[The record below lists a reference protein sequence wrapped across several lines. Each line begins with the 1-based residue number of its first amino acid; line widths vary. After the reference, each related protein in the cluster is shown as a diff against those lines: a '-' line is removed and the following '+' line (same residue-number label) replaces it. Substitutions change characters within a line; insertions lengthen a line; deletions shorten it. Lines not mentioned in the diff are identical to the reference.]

1 MKKIL
6 ILLLPLFLVTGCYNY
21 QELNKLGIIT
31 ATEIDKINDEFVI
44 TVQIVNPKK
53 QTDASSSNQ
62 PAFIT
67 YSSTGRTVHEAY
79 RNLIQKTSRK
89 IYGTHMQILIIKEN
103 LARND
108 LKSIFDFYFRNIE
121 IRKEFYVLVDTTKNE
136 DLPENKSLLDILTP
150 LTNLSSQNIVD
161 TLLSDNK
168 YISVS
173 NLVTFNELMDSY
185 LDEHKEILLPTIMV
199 CGDIDYG
206 NEKENLG
213 KTNSTTDIEIG
224 NMAIFKD
231 NKMIGILSKDESITS
246 NLINNTAKEIL
257 MNFKCDNEK
266 YASAK
271 VIISKTDVKINEKEY
286 SVDIK
291 IKGVADLTEYSCN
304 DDLDSTKVVSET
316 NDKLN
321 EHFVNTIK
329 DNIKNINE
337 LYNSDIYGFRDMV
350 YKKKL
355 SFYNTIKD
363 DYYKNFFDKLS
374 YNVTAEIRLVSK
386 GNLNGGTYEND
397 KD

>member
-6 ILLLPLFLVTGCYNY
+6 ILLLPLFLATGCYNY

-89 IYGTHMQILIIKEN
+89 IYGTHMQILIVKEN

-108 LKSIFDFYFRNIE
+108 LKSILDFYFRNIE
-121 IRKEFYVLVDTTKNE
+121 IRKEFYVLVDTTKSE

-185 LDEHKEILLPTIMV
+185 LDEHKEILLPTIRV
-199 CGDIDYG
+199 SGDIDYG
-206 NEKENLG
+206 DEKENLG

-246 NLINNTAKEIL
+246 NLINNTSKEIL

-291 IKGVADLTEYSCN
+291 IKGNADLTEYSCS
-304 DDLDSTKVVSET
+304 DDLDSTKVVSEI
-316 NDKLN
+316 NNKLN
-321 EHFVNTIK
+321 MHFVNTMK
-329 DNIKNINE
+329 DNIKSINE

-386 GNLNGGTYEND
+386 GNLHGGTYEND

>member
-6 ILLLPLFLVTGCYNY
+6 ILLLPLFLATGCYNY

-89 IYGTHMQILIIKEN
+89 IYGTHMQILIVKEN

-108 LKSIFDFYFRNIE
+108 LKSILDFYFRNIE
-121 IRKEFYVLVDTTKNE
+121 IRKEFYVLVDTTKSE

-185 LDEHKEILLPTIMV
+185 LDEHKEILLPTIRV
-199 CGDIDYG
+199 SGDIDYG
-206 NEKENLG
+206 DEKENLG

-246 NLINNTAKEIL
+246 NLINNTSKEIL

-291 IKGVADLTEYSCN
+291 IKGNADLTEYSCS
-304 DDLDSTKVVSET
+304 DDLDSTKVVSEI
-316 NDKLN
+316 NNKLN
-321 EHFVNTIK
+321 MHFVNTMK
-329 DNIKNINE
+329 DNIRSINE

-386 GNLNGGTYEND
+386 GNLHGGTYEND

>member
-67 YSSTGRTVHEAY
+67 YSSTGKTVHESY

-89 IYGTHMQILIIKEN
+89 IYGTHMQILIVKEN

-108 LKSIFDFYFRNIE
+108 LKSILDFYFRNIE

-136 DLPENKSLLDILTP
+136 DLPDNKSLLDILTP
-150 LTNLSSQNIVD
+150 ITNLSSQNIVD

-206 NEKENLG
+206 NKKENLG
-213 KTNSTTDIEIG
+213 KTNSTTDIKIG

-246 NLINNTAKEIL
+246 NLINNTSKEIL

-291 IKGVADLTEYSCN
+291 IKGNADLAEYSCN
-304 DDLDSTKVVSET
+304 DDLDSTRVISEI

-321 EHFVNTIK
+321 EHFVNTMK

-337 LYNSDIYGFRDMV
+337 LYNSDIYGFRNMV

-386 GNLNGGTYEND
+386 GNLQGGTYEND

>member
-6 ILLLPLFLVTGCYNY
+6 ILLLPLFLATGCYNY

-89 IYGTHMQILIIKEN
+89 IYGTHMQILIVKEN

-108 LKSIFDFYFRNIE
+108 LKSILDFYFRNIE
-121 IRKEFYVLVDTTKNE
+121 IRKEFYVLVDTTKSE

-185 LDEHKEILLPTIMV
+185 LDEHKEILLPTIRV
-199 CGDIDYG
+199 SGDIDYG
-206 NEKENLG
+206 DEKENLG

-246 NLINNTAKEIL
+246 NLINNTSKEIL

-271 VIISKTDVKINEKEY
+271 VIIRKTDVKINEKEY

-291 IKGVADLTEYSCN
+291 IKGNADLTEYSCS
-304 DDLDSTKVVSET
+304 DDLDSTKVVSEI
-316 NDKLN
+316 NNKLN
-321 EHFVNTIK
+321 MHFVNTMK
-329 DNIKNINE
+329 DNIRSINE

-386 GNLNGGTYEND
+386 GNLHGGTYEND